1 MKYIESLE
9 LREWVKDS
17 LKKTIFQ
24 KAHALAVQTGCE
36 ILVKLHDTTD
46 ITGCQYYATQNL
58 RRLYRNSK
66 LRQEGESLVSGE
78 TGSPLTDKCIQYEEE
93 PTEGT
98 DDVTPDDDGGGG
110 GMNEDFGNNAVPMQI
125 TAHTSMASETQTTQS
140 DVHIT
145 QVTNQRFSSPVQVK
159 QEPDLTQQYTHSPM
173 MQSMQTDASSQGQ
186 GLGAFSYPI
195 SPKPYQCSIC
205 RKAFKSVHVLQKHT
219 MTFHMPSGAGS
230 MRSRGKGR
238 GTRGSSRARGRGRGT
253 TFSRPTLVQQPFHS
267 PPMPATTIKPE
278 DDQNRFTCIMCNQNF
293 EQSSQLNEH
302 MSQCPMAPGASQ
314 GAQSDPSTDQF
325 ASPSAAESE
334 DQPGFSGDFSQEV
347 PPTTSAAPNW
357 SFPPPD
363 GAPPSGVPVSGAG
376 QYFGQQSPSFG
387 SPTQSP
393 RSSGQGTSRGPKTT
407 YHIRGGGPNF
417 GASTAMTKHNIM
429 SAILKVKGP
438 AVTHRVVNCSYTFL
452 RMLTAKQFM
461 TVAAELES
469 IGLGTIVSLKSA
481 GRPTFLFMKHPPEDV
496 IGILEANPDL
506 CSPGYYAS
514 RYELPISKIM
524 SPSVR
529 EALRSTGLIEQ
540 ISRPIDF
547 SNRTGSGHN
556 KVQDK

>member
-393 RSSGQGTSRGPKTT
+393 RSSGQGTSRGPRGKLMSQTSLLSRSTIKT
-407 YHIRGGGPNF
+407 
-417 GASTAMTKHNIM
+417 
-429 SAILKVKGP
+429 AILQTAGP
-438 AVTHRVVNCSYTFL
+438 VSTTESLRRNWKFLRAVTVKQFQLAASELESAHLGNVVTVGRSRLVFIKKPPEEVTHILERNPNLCTLETHEWRYHLPAPKNIEWSIRSSL
-452 RMLTAKQFM
+452 VERGLVSRKQFM
-461 TVAAELES
+461 
-469 IGLGTIVSLKSA
+469 
-481 GRPTFLFMKHPPEDV
+481 
-496 IGILEANPDL
+496 
-506 CSPGYYAS
+506 
-514 RYELPISKIM
+514 
-524 SPSVR
+524 
-529 EALRSTGLIEQ
+529 
-540 ISRPIDF
+540 
-547 SNRTGSGHN
+547 
-556 KVQDK
+556 

>member
-393 RSSGQGTSRGPKTT
+393 RSSGQGTSRDISETNQPTGSLMMTSSISSDSKETAQNLMMRTILQMQGP
-407 YHIRGGGPNF
+407 
-417 GASTAMTKHNIM
+417 
-429 SAILKVKGP
+429 V
-438 AVTHRVVNCSYTFL
+438 VTQRVVHRYCGVKLRNTANLTSHDHFLDAATQLEELNLGKLHKLHMSGPVSYAFV
-452 RMLTAKQFM
+452 KN
-461 TVAAELES
+461 S
-469 IGLGTIVSLKSA
+469 
-481 GRPTFLFMKHPPEDV
+481 PEQV
-496 IGILEANPDL
+496 EKVLVMNPDL
-506 CSPGYYAS
+506 CEVFEYRM
-514 RYELPISKIM
+514 RYHQPISKAV
-524 SPSVR
+524 S
-529 EALRSTGLIEQ
+529 RSQVKKLVELGI
-540 ISRPIDF
+540 IPDY
-547 SNRTGSGHN
+547 HM
-556 KVQDK
+556 

>member
-393 RSSGQGTSRGPKTT
+393 RSSGQGTSRDISKPTGSVVVASSDPNRAEQIKLMRAILQMLGPVVTPRVINHNCSKLRHNWKSDHFLAAATELQEMNLGKLHT
-407 YHIRGGGPNF
+407 LQIRGPVSHVFVKNHPEQVE
-417 GASTAMTKHNIM
+417 K
-429 SAILKVKGP
+429 ILILNPYLCEVDHYRTRYHQPLSK
-438 AVTHRVVNCSYTFL
+438 AVIQSQVRKLV
-452 RMLTAKQFM
+452 
-461 TVAAELES
+461 ELG
-469 IGLGTIVSLKSA
+469 IIT
-481 GRPTFLFMKHPPEDV
+481 EDQ
-496 IGILEANPDL
+496 
-506 CSPGYYAS
+506 
-514 RYELPISKIM
+514 M
-524 SPSVR
+524 
-529 EALRSTGLIEQ
+529 
-540 ISRPIDF
+540 
-547 SNRTGSGHN
+547 
-556 KVQDK
+556 

>member
-393 RSSGQGTSRGPKTT
+393 RSSGQGTSRDISETDQPTGSLTMTCSSSISKQTGQMMKTILQMLGPVV
-407 YHIRGGGPNF
+407 
-417 GASTAMTKHNIM
+417 TA
-429 SAILKVKGP
+429 
-438 AVTHRVVNCSYTFL
+438 RVVRAY
-452 RMLTAKQFM
+452 LTSDNFM
-461 TVAAELES
+461 DAALELEKLN
-469 IGLGTIVSLKSA
+469 LGKLHLLQLR
-481 GRPTFLFMKHPPEDV
+481 GPTSHVFVKNPPEQV
-496 IGILEANPDL
+496 ESVLVMNPDL
-506 CSPGYYAS
+506 CDFAHYRKKYHK
-514 RYELPISKIM
+514 PISKGVF
-524 SPSVR
+524 PSQVKKLV
-529 EALRSTGLIEQ
+529 ELGI
-540 ISRPIDF
+540 ISSDHLYVTWTAR
-547 SNRTGSGHN
+547 
-556 KVQDK
+556 

>member
-393 RSSGQGTSRGPKTT
+393 RSSGQGTSRVTKG
-407 YHIRGGGPNF
+407 REVVF
-417 GASTAMTKHNIM
+417 GTDSISKRKVMAG
-429 SAILKVKGP
+429 ILKTLGP
-438 AVTHRVVNCSYTFL
+438 VCTFRSLGQNWRSLRSVTQEQFL
-452 RMLTAKQFM
+452 S
-461 TVAAELES
+461 AAEELES
-469 IGLGTIVSLKSA
+469 SSMGMVVHVQLLGHPKVTVVFIK
-481 GRPTFLFMKHPPEDV
+481 KHPDD
-496 IGILEANPDL
+496 IQAILEMNRDL
-506 CSPGYYAS
+506 CSSDHYRNRFNHQPNKCISGNLWNQLVSMGYVA
-514 RYELPISKIM
+514 ENIFM
-524 SPSVR
+524 
-529 EALRSTGLIEQ
+529 
-540 ISRPIDF
+540 
-547 SNRTGSGHN
+547 
-556 KVQDK
+556 

>member
-393 RSSGQGTSRGPKTT
+393 RSSGQGTSRMDDTILQQQQQQEQQHQLQQPESSSEHPFHTDEAQAVM
-407 YHIRGGGPNF
+407 N
-417 GASTAMTKHNIM
+417 
-429 SAILKVKGP
+429 AILTTSGP
-438 AVTHRVVNCSYTFL
+438 VINHQAMKNRLANKKYNIPTVSVQ
-452 RMLTAKQFM
+452 QF
-461 TVAAELES
+461 TVAANQLQA
-469 IGLGTIVSLKSA
+469 LNL
-481 GRPTFLFMKHPPEDV
+481 
-496 IGILEANPDL
+496 GILVMLPNI
-506 CSPGYYAS
+506 AS
-514 RYELPISKIM
+514 VFLKIHQRLLHM
-524 SPSVR
+524 CWKGILVSFVQR
-529 EALRSTGLIEQ
+529 EFIRRNTSFQLLHPLRGSSGLL
-540 ISRPIDF
+540 
-547 SNRTGSGHN
+547 
-556 KVQDK
+556 

>member
-393 RSSGQGTSRGPKTT
+393 RSSGQGTSRDSSPSNLMMPAAA
-407 YHIRGGGPNF
+407 GPNTDPT
-417 GASTAMTKHNIM
+417 TAGYDAMMT
-429 SAILKVKGP
+429 AILQVSGPVVTPKVI
-438 AVTHRVVNCSYTFL
+438 HHNRQHL
-452 RMLTAKQFM
+452 RPNLKEGHFP
-461 TVAAELES
+461 VAGRELEKLN
-469 IGLGTIVSLKSA
+469 LGRLVTLYFS
-481 GRPTFLFMKHPPEDV
+481 GRPSDVFVKNPPEQV
-496 IGILEANPDL
+496 EKILIQNPDL
-506 CSPGYYAS
+506 CDIDVY
-514 RYELPISKIM
+514 RMRHKKPISK
-524 SPSVR
+524 SVNPYQ
-529 EALRSTGLIEQ
+529 IEKLAELGF
-540 ISRPIDF
+540 ISGDYL
-547 SNRTGSGHN
+547 
-556 KVQDK
+556 

>member
-393 RSSGQGTSRGPKTT
+393 RSSGQGTSRVATVNLGRNAASSERSSWG
-407 YHIRGGGPNF
+407 HFANAWSCVNLRGN
-417 GASTAMTKHNIM
+417 
-429 SAILKVKGP
+429 
-438 AVTHRVVNCSYTFL
+438 
-452 RMLTAKQFM
+452 Q
-461 TVAAELES
+461 EQLES
-469 IGLGTIVSLKSA
+469 
-481 GRPTFLFMKHPPEDV
+481 
-496 IGILEANPDL
+496 
-506 CSPGYYAS
+506 
-514 RYELPISKIM
+514 
-524 SPSVR
+524 
-529 EALRSTGLIEQ
+529 Q
-540 ISRPIDF
+540 
-547 SNRTGSGHN
+547 
-556 KVQDK
+556 

>member
-393 RSSGQGTSRGPKTT
+393 RSSGQGTSREHKWKS
-407 YHIRGGGPNF
+407 GGPNF

-429 SAILKVKGP
+429 SAILKTKGP
-438 AVTHRVVNCSYTFL
+438 AVTHRVVNCSYNFL

-461 TVAAELES
+461 NVAAELES

-481 GRPTFLFMKHPPEDV
+481 GRPTYLFMKHP
-496 IGILEANPDL
+496 G
-506 CSPGYYAS
+506 
-514 RYELPISKIM
+514 
-524 SPSVR
+524 
-529 EALRSTGLIEQ
+529 
-540 ISRPIDF
+540 
-547 SNRTGSGHN
+547 
-556 KVQDK
+556 

>member
-393 RSSGQGTSRGPKTT
+393 RSSGQGTSRRIKEM
-407 YHIRGGGPNF
+407 GGHLRQD
-417 GASTAMTKHNIM
+417 ALLTKRNIM
-429 SAILKVKGP
+429 AAILQTPGP
-438 AVTHRVVNCSYTFL
+438 VSSHGAINRYWKFL
-452 RMLTAKQFM
+452 RCSTVKQFM
-461 TVAAELES
+461 AAGMELERLNLGQLVG
-469 IGLGTIVSLKSA
+469 IKTGAREVQMFVKKMPNEAQGL
-481 GRPTFLFMKHPPEDV
+481 
-496 IGILEANPDL
+496 LEFNQDL
-506 CSPGYYAS
+506 CTPAKYLEKFKGNTPKCIGW
-514 RYELPISKIM
+514 R
-524 SPSVR
+524 V
-529 EALRSTGLIEQ
+529 RSTLISNGLVPEQ
-540 ISRPIDF
+540 LF
-547 SNRTGSGHN
+547 L
-556 KVQDK
+556 

>member
-393 RSSGQGTSRGPKTT
+393 RSSGQGTSRRNRRSSGMLGQHEDLT
-407 YHIRGGGPNF
+407 RQ
-417 GASTAMTKHNIM
+417 NIM
-429 SAILKVKGP
+429 KAILQTAGPVSTHQTVKQNW
-438 AVTHRVVNCSYTFL
+438 RFL
-452 RMLTAKQFM
+452 RMLSVKQFLS
-461 TVAAELES
+461 ACSELEM
-469 IGLGTIVSLKSA
+469 INMGNVVSLEHSKIKIFVK
-481 GRPTFLFMKHPPEDV
+481 RPPDEMQYL
-496 IGILEANPDL
+496 LEANPFL
-506 CSPGYYAS
+506 STTEIYAYRFNRPSPKCITLDIQA
-514 RYELPISKIM
+514 
-524 SPSVR
+524 
-529 EALRSTGLIEQ
+529 ALVNMGCVAEEHFR
-540 ISRPIDF
+540 RPL
-547 SNRTGSGHN
+547 T
-556 KVQDK
+556 

>member
-393 RSSGQGTSRGPKTT
+393 RSSGQGTSRRSMPGLLSQKALVT
-407 YHIRGGGPNF
+407 R
-417 GASTAMTKHNIM
+417 STIKA
-429 SAILKVKGP
+429 AILQTAGP
-438 AVTHRVVNCSYTFL
+438 ISTCEAIRCNWRFL
-452 RMLTAKQFM
+452 RAITKKQFLAMAVELENSGFGTLASINSRM
-461 TVAAELES
+461 TVFVKKPPLEVLPMLADHPDWCLPEVYETRYRLPPMKLIS
-469 IGLGTIVSLKSA
+469 MKIRYQLVNMGL
-481 GRPTFLFMKHPPEDV
+481 
-496 IGILEANPDL
+496 
-506 CSPGYYAS
+506 
-514 RYELPISKIM
+514 
-524 SPSVR
+524 VR
-529 EALRSTGLIEQ
+529 QEQ
-540 ISRPIDF
+540 MM
-547 SNRTGSGHN
+547 
-556 KVQDK
+556 

>member
-393 RSSGQGTSRGPKTT
+393 RSSGQGTSRFLFDSMYLNNPADEQL
-407 YHIRGGGPNF
+407 P
-417 GASTAMTKHNIM
+417 ASSVI
-429 SAILKVKGP
+429 SAIL
-438 AVTHRVVNCSYTFL
+438 
-452 RMLTAKQFM
+452 
-461 TVAAELES
+461 TVAGPVTTYRS
-469 IGLGTIVSLKSA
+469 FVRA
-481 GRPTFLFMKHPPEDV
+481 GRWNKSISSEEYEKAAEILTDSDFGKVVAVHVPRANHATKVFIKKNPTSITEEQLATVTGNTLSFDKYRDRFFANYDVHAITTRIKSLLTDGGHVPADLF
-496 IGILEANPDL
+496 
-506 CSPGYYAS
+506 
-514 RYELPISKIM
+514 
-524 SPSVR
+524 
-529 EALRSTGLIEQ
+529 
-540 ISRPIDF
+540 
-547 SNRTGSGHN
+547 
-556 KVQDK
+556 

>member
-393 RSSGQGTSRGPKTT
+393 RSSGQGTSRRSMPGLLSQKAQVCRT
-407 YHIRGGGPNF
+407 NVK
-417 GASTAMTKHNIM
+417 A
-429 SAILKVKGP
+429 AILQTAGP
-438 AVTHRVVNCSYTFL
+438 ISICRAIQCNWRFL
-452 RMLTAKQFM
+452 RSVTKKQFLTAA
-461 TVAAELES
+461 VELENS
-469 IGLGTIVSLKSA
+469 GLGSLVNITSRLTVFVK
-481 GRPTFLFMKHPPEDV
+481 KPPEEVLHMLANHPDWCLPEVYDV
-496 IGILEANPDL
+496 
-506 CSPGYYAS
+506 
-514 RYELPISKIM
+514 RYRLPPMKLISWN
-524 SPSVR
+524 VR
-529 EALRSTGLIEQ
+529 NHLVNMGLVRQEQ
-540 ISRPIDF
+540 MM
-547 SNRTGSGHN
+547 
-556 KVQDK
+556 

>member
-393 RSSGQGTSRGPKTT
+393 RSSGQGTSRETT
-407 YHIRGGGPNF
+407 ETTQSKGTNQTIVGRE
-417 GASTAMTKHNIM
+417 NIM
-429 SAILKVKGP
+429 RAILRMSGP
-438 AVTHRVVNCSYTFL
+438 VVTARVTRHSFSSDNFL
-452 RMLTAKQFM
+452 DA
-461 TVAAELES
+461 AAELDKLN
-469 IGLGTIVSLKSA
+469 IGTLH
-481 GRPTFLFMKHPPEDV
+481 TFQINGPLSNMFVKNPPEQV
-496 IGILEANPDL
+496 EKIMIQNPDL
-506 CSPGYYAS
+506 CD
-514 RYELPISKIM
+514 
-524 SPSVR
+524 
-529 EALRSTGLIEQ
+529 
-540 ISRPIDF
+540 IDF
-547 SNRTGSGHN
+547 YRARYRRPLSKAVLPSQVKILEDMNIVPKDHLYF
-556 KVQDK
+556 

>member
-393 RSSGQGTSRGPKTT
+393 RSSGQGTSRGQVVK
-407 YHIRGGGPNF
+407 GGLLLYGPNPAISRRSVMAAIVQTN
-417 GASTAMTKHNIM
+417 GPVSTHN
-429 SAILKVKGP
+429 AAG
-438 AVTHRVVNCSYTFL
+438 RVRPFL
-452 RMLTAKQFM
+452 SCLTSGQFM
-461 TVAAELES
+461 KAGKELEAANLGMLVNLGMS
-469 IGLGTIVSLKSA
+469 GRGAHVFVKKPPDEAFPGLQ
-481 GRPTFLFMKHPPEDV
+481 
-496 IGILEANPDL
+496 ANPDL
-506 CSPGYYAS
+506 CSPDFYREKYFRAPPACITWKQRAS
-514 RYELPISKIM
+514 LVAMGCVSE
-524 SPSVR
+524 
-529 EALRSTGLIEQ
+529 
-540 ISRPIDF
+540 
-547 SNRTGSGHN
+547 
-556 KVQDK
+556 KVFMAMGKK

>member
-393 RSSGQGTSRGPKTT
+393 RSSGQGTSRQRKKTGFSPEP
-407 YHIRGGGPNF
+407 HLGKD
-417 GASTAMTKHNIM
+417 TALTKRNIM
-429 SAILKVKGP
+429 SAIVKSKGP
-438 AVTHRVVNCSYTFL
+438 VSNHKVLVCSWKFL
-452 RMLTAKQFM
+452 RLLTANQYFSACK
-461 TVAAELES
+461 ELEAAN
-469 IGLGTIVSLKSA
+469 IGTLRAVQYGAYASQ
-481 GRPTFLFMKHPPEDV
+481 LFFKKPPEV
-496 IGILEANPDL
+496 ARQGLEDNPDL
-506 CSPGYYAS
+506 CSLEYYTK
-514 RYELPISKIM
+514 RYQMRFLVFCRRKCEINWLLWDS
-524 SPSVR
+524 
-529 EALRSTGLIEQ
+529 
-540 ISRPIDF
+540 
-547 SNRTGSGHN
+547 
-556 KVQDK
+556 